1 MRAPPERFL
10 RNFRREC
17 RSRGVPQPAWLP
29 PDPVLWRQR
38 GAALQ
43 RTQKALREQNRTQQH
58 LRNAGIRAKP
68 INPRGASMAFDEGI
82 AA

>member
-1 MRAPPERFL
+1 M
-10 RNFRREC
+10 
-17 RSRGVPQPAWLP
+17 PQPAWLP

>member
-1 MRAPPERFL
+1 MLVKDQFDGIVT
-10 RNFRREC
+10 
-17 RSRGVPQPAWLP
+17 SV
-29 PDPVLWRQR
+29 VRQCVR
-38 GAALQ
+38 DGYMEMKH
-43 RTQKALREQNRTQQH
+43 KALREQNRTQQH